1 MNNSIQSS
9 SSSSVQLEGT
19 AVVGPD
25 GDQIGSIESA
35 AIDQMSG
42 ALSHVVMRVR
52 KFGFVAG
59 RYLLRWNRLDYDRQL
74 AAYRVNLT
82 RKQLQACSLP
92 EDPFG
97 MGL

>member
-25 GDQIGSIESA
+25 GDQIGSIQSA
-35 AIDQMSG
+35 AVDQMSG
-42 ALSHVVMRVR
+42 ALSHVVMSVA
-52 KFGFVAG
+52 KFGCVVG
-59 RYLLRWNRLDYDRQL
+59 RFLLPWNRLDYDRQL

-82 RKQLQACSLP
+82 RKQASSRP

>member
-9 SSSSVQLEGT
+9 SSSSVQLEGI
-19 AVVGPD
+19 AVIGPD

-42 ALSHVVMRVR
+42 AISLVVMSVG

-59 RYLLRWNRLDYDRQL
+59 RYLLPWNRLDYDRQL

-82 RKQLQACSLP
+82 RKQLKASSLP